1 MGVGIISKCKINF
14 GTIQERL
21 NFLRIVLKSIDQVFF
36 LLLLFFLAVLSE
48 ILFSVSK
55 HNISI
60 LLILQVLIFGSI
72 D

>member
-1 MGVGIISKCKINF
+1 MGVRIISKCKINF
-14 GTIQERL
+14 GIIQERL
-21 NFLRIVLKSIDQVFF
+21 NFLRIVSKLIDQVY
-36 LLLLFFLAVLSE
+36 FFLAVLSE
-48 ILFSVSK
+48 ILCSVPK